1 MNSVIGLL
9 VFSPSASICSGSLR
23 CLTVHEIILPFK
35 GKLFK
40 RGLTGIKENPM
51 NNPYT
56 KTCLTLT
63 SSGRM
68 HEKLW
73 L

>member
-1 MNSVIGLL
+1 
-9 VFSPSASICSGSLR
+9 
-23 CLTVHEIILPFK
+23 
-35 GKLFK
+35 
-40 RGLTGIKENPM
+40 M

-73 L
+73 LQGNSGMFKTLSGQVYEDH